1 MLAFRIFASMASISI
16 RKINEATVAALRARA
31 AKAGVSMEEEVRR
44 ILDDVVQREESAGEM
59 MTRIFS
65 RSWDG
70 ERFEVPPIDGYAE
83 PMKFRDEK

>member
-1 MLAFRIFASMASISI
+1 
-16 RKINEATVAALRARA
+16 
-31 AKAGVSMEEEVRR
+31 MEEEVRR
-44 ILDDVVQREESAGEM
+44 ILYDVVQREESAGEM